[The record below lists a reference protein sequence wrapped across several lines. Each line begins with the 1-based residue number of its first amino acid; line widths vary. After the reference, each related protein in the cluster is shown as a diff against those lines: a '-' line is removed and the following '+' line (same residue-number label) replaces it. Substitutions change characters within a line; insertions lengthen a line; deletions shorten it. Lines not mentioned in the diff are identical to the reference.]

1 MNETE
6 TRSSPDADAVP
17 KGVPLSDAQPPR
29 LRLDHLS
36 RHFGGIRA
44 LEDVSFEIGPGTIH
58 ALLGENGAGKST
70 LVKTVTGVHPPSAGQ
85 VLLDGRAVSFASP
98 MDARAAGVVAVYQ
111 DPKLFPHFDVAEN
124 IFMGIHPT
132 SSLGLVDRRRMY
144 DLAQA
149 LLDALDAGLDA
160 RQPALGL
167 SIGQSQFVE
176 FARATTAGDAR
187 LLFLDEPTAALTPT
201 ETDRLCRLVRRLRE
215 RGTTIVFISHRI
227 EEIEGFVDGVTVLR
241 DGRHVATLP
250 AEGLTQGEIIRLM
263 VGRELE
269 HLYVRRSGA
278 VELGPERL
286 TVEGL
291 GSSGAFS
298 GVSFSVH
305 GGEVVAM
312 AGLVGAGRSEIA
324 QAIMGLRETAGG
336 RVLVDGKEVTKRS
349 PQRMQLLGVAHLPED
364 RDSVGL
370 VTTQPVATNISLA
383 VLDRVSR
390 LGVILF
396 GRERTLARHW
406 VDELQIKARSVDD
419 PVSTLSGGN
428 RQKVVLGKWL
438 ALNPGVLILDEPTHG
453 IDVGTKAQVHKIIA
467 DLAAEGIAVLVIS
480 SDLPEVLGVGDRIL
494 VIHEGRLAA
503 SFARNEATEEAIMA
517 AATSGRRSAA

>member
-1 MNETE
+1 
-6 TRSSPDADAVP
+6 
-17 KGVPLSDAQPPR
+17 
-29 LRLDHLS
+29 
-36 RHFGGIRA
+36 
-44 LEDVSFEIGPGTIH
+44 
-58 ALLGENGAGKST
+58 
-70 LVKTVTGVHPPSAGQ
+70 
-85 VLLDGRAVSFASP
+85 
-98 MDARAAGVVAVYQ
+98 
-111 DPKLFPHFDVAEN
+111 
-124 IFMGIHPT
+124 
-132 SSLGLVDRRRMY
+132 
-144 DLAQA
+144 
-149 LLDALDAGLDA
+149 
-160 RQPALGL
+160 
-167 SIGQSQFVE
+167 
-176 FARATTAGDAR
+176 
-187 LLFLDEPTAALTPT
+187 
-201 ETDRLCRLVRRLRE
+201 
-215 RGTTIVFISHRI
+215 
-227 EEIEGFVDGVTVLR
+227 
-241 DGRHVATLP
+241 
-250 AEGLTQGEIIRLM
+250 
-263 VGRELE
+263 
-269 HLYVRRSGA
+269 
-278 VELGPERL
+278 
-286 TVEGL
+286 
-291 GSSGAFS
+291 
-298 GVSFSVH
+298 
-305 GGEVVAM
+305 
-312 AGLVGAGRSEIA
+312 VGAGRSEIA